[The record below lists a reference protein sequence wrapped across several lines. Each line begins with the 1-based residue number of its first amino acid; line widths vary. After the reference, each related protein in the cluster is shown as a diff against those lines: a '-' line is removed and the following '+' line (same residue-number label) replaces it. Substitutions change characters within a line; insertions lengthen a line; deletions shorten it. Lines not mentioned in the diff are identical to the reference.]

1 MNFKFKYWSNDN
13 RGFNVKEV
21 FCETIKQ
28 IKDTV
33 ISLKAERPDINN
45 IEVYMGTTIVASLYD
60 Q

>member
-1 MNFKFKYWSNDN
+1 
-13 RGFNVKEV
+13 VKEV

-45 IEVYMGTTIVASLYD
+45 IEVYMGTKIVASLYD

>member
-13 RGFNVKEV
+13 RGFHVKEV